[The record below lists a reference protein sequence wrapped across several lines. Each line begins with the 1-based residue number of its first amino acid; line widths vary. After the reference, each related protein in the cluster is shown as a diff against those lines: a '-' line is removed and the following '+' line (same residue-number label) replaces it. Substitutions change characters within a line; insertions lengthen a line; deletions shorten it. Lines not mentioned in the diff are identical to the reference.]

1 MSPIH
6 LKIPGKGD
14 DIATVL
20 SKIILGSLI
29 VKGLAKSSK
38 QYQFIWALFFVIY
51 CKITKI
57 ISLIKKTQLITIMAL
72 TVK

>member
-1 MSPIH
+1 MFWVLVYTSQSTLLQLYKLWSKKKKMSPIH

-29 VKGLAKSSK
+29 VDSEG
-38 QYQFIWALFFVIY
+38 
-51 CKITKI
+51 TG
-57 ISLIKKTQLITIMAL
+57 
-72 TVK
+72 